1 MRFLFTTFPGYGHFH
16 PLVPLAQAAI
26 DGGHEVI
33 VATGVE
39 FGAWVT
45 ACGFTIARGG
55 LDVDDL
61 HGKSRAQFPG
71 ARSVVHMFSTIA
83 VPPMLEDLLRLADRW
98 RPDLIVHEESEYGAP
113 LAAALLGV
121 PCVTHSWAAPARPM
135 IEQQL
140 FLEMMGPIWRR
151 YGAGVPRLRGEVY
164 LDACPPAFQIDSI
177 AAVEG
182 VRRIRPVPFDGPPM
196 PVPRWLAQLER
207 PAAYVTFGTVG
218 QFSDVAVLQRV
229 LNAAAR
235 AVSGVAVTTGPNRAD
250 AIAPPSPSVFVQ
262 RYVPQSLVLSRVDV
276 VVSHGGAGTTLGALQ
291 HGLPHV
297 VIPRGGKSQE
307 RNGER
312 VDALGI
318 GLRASEHDLERLEE
332 VVRRVLNE
340 PGFAANARRMRDD
353 LSALPAPATVLEQL
367 AREFR

>member
-16 PLVPLAQAAI
+16 PMVPLAQAAI
-26 DGGHEVI
+26 EAGHEII
-33 VATGVE
+33 VATGME
-39 FGAWVT
+39 FGTWVT
-45 ACGFTIARGG
+45 ACGFRAARGG
-55 LDVDDL
+55 LDIDDL
-61 HGKSRAQFPG
+61 LARSRAQFPG
-71 ARSVVHMFSTIA
+71 PRSVVHMFSTIA
-83 VPPMLEDLLRLADRW
+83 VPSMLEDLLRLADRW
-98 RPDLIVHEESEYGAP
+98 RPDFIVHEEAEYGAP

-140 FLEMMGPIWRR
+140 FLEMVEPIWRR
-151 YGAGVPRLRGEVY
+151 HRAGTPRLCGEVY
-164 LDACPPAFQIDSI
+164 LDACPPAFQTDAI
-177 AAVEG
+177 AAIEG
-182 VRRIRPVPFDGPPM
+182 VRRIRPVPFDGPPT
-196 PVPRWLAQLER
+196 PVPEWLTQLER
-207 PAAYVTFGTVG
+207 PAAYVTFGTVA

-229 LNAAAR
+229 SNAAAR
-235 AVSGVAVTTGPNRAD
+235 AVSSVAVTTGPNHAD
-250 AIAPPSPSVFVQ
+250 AIAPASPAVLVQ

-312 VDALGI
+312 VAALGI
-318 GLRASEHDLERLEE
+318 GLRATENDLERLEE
-332 VVRRVLNE
+332 VIRRVVGE

-353 LSALPAPATVLEQL
+353 LSALPAPATVLEQV
-367 AREFR
+367 AREFS